1 MNIKSLTRVA
11 IFTALICVF
20 TVVVP
25 PIYIGGIPVTLQ
37 LLIIMVIG
45 AILNPFEAFLSV
57 FLYLVIGVIGIPVFS
72 GYKSGFDALLSP
84 TGGFLLSFPLATYLI
99 SLTEGKSTIRLL
111 IVNLLFGILLT
122 YIAGV
127 ATIAIFNKI
136 NFFAAFKTMLVF
148 IPIDIGK
155 AILAAIISKK
165 IKFSVLD
172 S

>member
-99 SLTEGKSTIRLL
+99 SLTKGKSTIRLL
-111 IVNLLFGILLT
+111 IVNLLT